1 MGSTTFESLP
11 SEVQRS
17 VYDLLDVPL
26 VCRAYV
32 AFFPRASASPAA
44 ASLSTRSV
52 TVKLDTYDTSLD
64 SITFDLLAKLPPVQV
79 KVEATIGMWLH
90 NVHYLNQLKLELLD
104 VAITGEYSSF
114 HGNAGALIHPIRRL
128 KLEFVTVDVSLL
140 PTSLHLLTME
150 NCRVSRLDAL
160 MRLSKLQ
167 QLVITGNTSNVNG
180 LYNFS
185 PDSETN
191 IMLPASIEEV
201 TLPKHWMVNTDG
213 LHNLKLAN
221 VDYSA
226 ELPWEQM
233 EKVGSGAIPDENYLP
248 QLTLMTVTKR
258 GFHNSF
264 RGIECPQ
271 LESVEIALLARLHPA
286 HTNVSVLF
294 TDAQMAKLTQ
304 LDARAYDVVSLDPFK
319 LLRVLKATLKE
330 PITQNL
336 PVPPTLEELH
346 VVTSFPVEGIPPQV
360 KVFYV
365 RMIRRGLSVTVASPN
380 VGDMLVY
387 FAGDV
392 SLSCP
397 QLRLLELGECTGK
410 VTRDTPNLNKVC
422 VYKLSGDEFST
433 CSTLSAYKLID
444 GTLRDGIA
452 LDQHMLMFTLREVE
466 TPSVSVDADHV
477 EIHSSYIRDKLSV
490 RAASMVLGSLPHRPV
505 FDVSC
510 GSLMTSCIDPALIRG
525 VQDLIC
531 YPDHFLRDV
540 CRSDAF
546 EGCYQLKCLTIR
558 GFKTSWCQAKPLVIP
573 ASVTSLIII
582 GCHVDEMWIK
592 FEDPSR
598 LEHLEITYPPELGG
612 GWNPPLITM
621 KTLGLQ
627 KLPPSFLCPLFEVSS
642 FMS

>member
-17 VYDLLDVPL
+17 IYDLLDVPL

-32 AFFPRASASPAA
+32 AFIPRASASPAA

-52 TVKLDTYDTSLD
+52 TVKLDTFDTSLN

-79 KVEATIGMWLH
+79 EVEATTGMWLR
-90 NVHYLNQLKLELLD
+90 NIHYLNQLKLKLLD

-114 HGNAGALIHPIRRL
+114 HENTGALIHPIRRL

-140 PTSLHLLTME
+140 PTSLHLLTIE

-167 QLVITGNTSNVNG
+167 QLVITGNTPNV
-180 LYNFS
+180 
-185 PDSETN
+185 ETN

-201 TLPKHWMVNTDG
+201 TLPKYWMVKTDG
-213 LHNLKLAN
+213 LRNLKLAN

-233 EKVGSGAIPDENYLP
+233 EKVGSGAIPDENYLS

-258 GFHNSF
+258 GLHNSF
-264 RGIECPQ
+264 RDIECPQ

-286 HTNVSVLF
+286 HTDVSVLF
-294 TDAQMAKLTQ
+294 TDAQMAKLTH
-304 LDARAYDVVSLDPFK
+304 LDARAYEVVSLDPFM

-330 PITQNL
+330 PITQHL

-346 VVTSFPVEGIPPQV
+346 VATSFPVEGIPPQV
-360 KVFYV
+360 KVFHV
-365 RMIRRGLSVTVASPN
+365 RMIGRGLDVTVASPN

-392 SLSCP
+392 SLRCP
-397 QLRLLELGECTGK
+397 QLRLLELGECTGR

-422 VYKLSGDEFST
+422 VYKQSGDEFSP

-444 GTLRDGIA
+444 ATLRGGIA
-452 LDQHMLMFTLREVE
+452 LDQHMLTFTLREVE

-477 EIHSSYIRDKLSV
+477 EIHSSYIRDQLSV
-490 RAASMVLGSLPHRPV
+490 RADTMVLGSLPHRPV
-505 FDVSC
+505 FDISC

-525 VQDLIC
+525 VQKLIC
-531 YPDHFLRDV
+531 FPDDFLRDV

-546 EGCYQLKCLTIR
+546 AGCYQLKCLTIR
-558 GFKTSWCQAKPLVIP
+558 GFKTSWCQADPLVIP
-573 ASVTSLIII
+573 ASVTSLTII
-582 GCHVDEMWIK
+582 GCYVDEMWIK

-612 GWNPPLITM
+612 WNPPLITM

-627 KLPPSFLCPLFEVSS
+627 KLPPAFLCPFFELSS
-642 FMS
+642 FMC